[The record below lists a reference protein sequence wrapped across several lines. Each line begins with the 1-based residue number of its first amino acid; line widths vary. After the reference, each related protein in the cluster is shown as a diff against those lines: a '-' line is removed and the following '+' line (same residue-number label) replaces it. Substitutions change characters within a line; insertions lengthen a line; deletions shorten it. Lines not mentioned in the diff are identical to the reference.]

1 MPEKISLRIMFGVA
15 PRTKL
20 RNPGR
25 LRANVPSNDATK
37 LAKLLVRWKKLIRGQ
52 VGREREREI
61 MFSIPDKEEQ
71 QQK

>member
-1 MPEKISLRIMFGVA
+1 MFGVA
-15 PRTKL
+15 LRTKL

-37 LAKLLVRWKKLIRGQ
+37 LIKLFLEVMEEVDSRASRD
-52 VGREREREI
+52 REREL